1 MTNNDQTDALM
12 FDLDNLIRRYQQ
24 EYDLNDQTIVGV
36 LEFAKLT
43 VLTDAEIIF
52 SPEDLDEDDDL
63 EDYISPQFW
72 EFGEKI
78 WTAYA
83 IYAVVVTPR
92 GTPRFLLRRGGICK
106 VVS

>member
-1 MTNNDQTDALM
+1 MDQNNQTDSFM

-24 EYDLNDQTIVGV
+24 EFDLNDQTIVGA

-63 EDYISPQFW
+63 EDLISPNFW
-72 EFGEKI
+72 N
-78 WTAYA
+78 
-83 IYAVVVTPR
+83 IYSC
-92 GTPRFLLRRGGICK
+92 LL
-106 VVS
+106 

>member
-52 SPEDLDEDDDL
+52 SMEDIDEDDGLDDL
-63 EDYISPQFW
+63 ISPSF
-72 EFGEKI
+72 
-78 WTAYA
+78 
-83 IYAVVVTPR
+83 
-92 GTPRFLLRRGGICK
+92 
-106 VVS
+106 